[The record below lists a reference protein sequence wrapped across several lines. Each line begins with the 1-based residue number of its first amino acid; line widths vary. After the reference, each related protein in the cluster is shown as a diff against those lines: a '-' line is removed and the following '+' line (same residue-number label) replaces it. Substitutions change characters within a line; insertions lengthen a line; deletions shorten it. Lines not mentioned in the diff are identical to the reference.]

1 VIYVTQPLR
10 IHRVQSED
18 GRAQSPAIGPPDDS
32 DWGTRGFPPS
42 HRPTRPTG
50 GGSGGKY
57 LATASMARRWRHFDS
72 HEVMG
77 LPTARG
83 LHVANHSGVPRP
95 SDRSLCT
102 TAASIPVKRWRR
114 G

>member
-1 VIYVTQPLR
+1 MNGLPRRVTSCSSQLSSERWLALHAEPLCKAHCKGKRLGPYNCPAIGPVIYVTQPLR

-57 LATASMARRWRHFDS
+57 LATASMARR
-72 HEVMG
+72 
-77 LPTARG
+77 
-83 LHVANHSGVPRP
+83 
-95 SDRSLCT
+95 
-102 TAASIPVKRWRR
+102 
-114 G
+114 